1 MTKPTQ
7 TETTPI
13 SGYAVVG
20 DSNTAALISRS
31 GSVDWLCLPRF
42 DSPACFAA
50 LLGTKQNGHWLLTVR
65 DAIDITRKYV
75 GETFVL
81 ETTYTTARGVAR
93 VTDAMPLGNGRADFV
108 RHLEV
113 LEGEVE
119 VDHEW
124 IVR

>member
-1 MTKPTQ
+1 MISPSLTRSILCPPTDTALPVHYCPAFRHCRPMMNPVQ

-42 DSPACFAA
+42 GSPACFAS
-50 LLGTKQNGHWLLTVR
+50 LLGTKRNGRWLFTVK
-65 DAIDITRKYV
+65 DPVDISRRYV

-81 ETTYTTARGVAR
+81 
-93 VTDAMPLGNGRADFV
+93 
-108 RHLEV
+108 
-113 LEGEVE
+113 
-119 VDHEW
+119 
-124 IVR
+124 